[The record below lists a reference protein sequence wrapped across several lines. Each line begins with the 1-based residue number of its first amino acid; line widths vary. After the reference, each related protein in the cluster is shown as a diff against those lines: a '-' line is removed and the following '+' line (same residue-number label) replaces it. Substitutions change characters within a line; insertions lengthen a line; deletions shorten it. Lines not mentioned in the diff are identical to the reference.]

1 MEEMMQKVVDQKME
15 LELQLA
21 DIVDGQNIKAESARM
36 KMKKIEKYALQ
47 QEKNLRYAFGAIVI
61 LVAVIIS
68 MLGFVR
74 CAKCSS

>member
-1 MEEMMQKVVDQKME
+1 MQKVVDQKME

-21 DIVDGQNIKAESARM
+21 DIDDGQNIKAQSARM
-36 KMKKIEKYALQ
+36 KMKKIENMLSNKK
-47 QEKNLRYAFGAIVI
+47 KNLRYAFCDIFI

>member
-1 MEEMMQKVVDQKME
+1 MQKVVDQKME

-21 DIVDGQNIKAESARM
+21 DIIDEHNIRAQATRM
-36 KMKKIEKYALQ
+36 KMKKIQNYALRK
-47 QEKNLRYAFGAIVI
+47 EIILRYAFGAIVI

-74 CAKCSS
+74 CVK